1 MTDPTTDQSV
11 TPVAENLL
19 ACLVAELA
27 TEADPPAH
35 ASLRTGIQV
44 ELLLSTTRDECCEG
58 VAWVRVASIYPSENF
73 PEQDSSYSRCGPV
86 QWAAI
91 LEMGVARCAPTPDA
105 ADIPSEDEWNA
116 VSRAIMDD
124 AAAMRRALCCF
135 VDADPDRM
143 YLAGQWASLA
153 VEGGCAG
160 GTQQV
165 TIAVGACDC

>member
-1 MTDPTTDQSV
+1 MTTTTDQSV

-27 TEADPPAH
+27 TNADPPAN

-58 VAWVRVASIYPSENF
+58 VAWVRVVQIYPSENF
-73 PEQDSSYSRCGPV
+73 PDQDTSYSRCGPA
-86 QWAAI
+86 QWAAT

-105 ADIPSEDEWNA
+105 EDIISTDEWNTL
-116 VSRAIMDD
+116 SRLVMDD

-135 VDADPDRM
+135 TDGDPDRM
-143 YLAGQWASLA
+143 NLAGVWQPIA
-153 VEGGCAG
+153 VEGACTG

-165 TIAVGACDC
+165 TVAIGACDC